1 LPAKQVQEY
10 NYLQIA
16 SVGRVHIDRTRLLL
30 QIAEA
35 LSKGCAMGKVHEL
48 LEAKGKQAARA
59 LAGGRR
65 GPRVVEAAANWAS
78 DEDIGTGYMYSGWC
92 QTALPHKR
100 PADNASIWKLET
112 DSMTLLVEPGVKI
125 APGEAPTHVGV
136 PFGAIARLILIYLQS
151 EALRTGSRDIEL
163 GGSLRGFLGRLG
175 IPIGGKTTKL
185 VREQAER
192 ISRCRLTFHAARQG
206 GSLLV
211 NQNIVDV
218 AMFMEEGSAPGQGSF
233 FVETA
238 RLGETFFNQLKKH
251 AVPLDEAAIRHI
263 RNSSMAL
270 DVYCWLA
277 YRLHSLPASKPIS
290 WAALAGQFGAG
301 IKLRKHFKP
310 AFLES
315 LALAQA
321 VYREAKVD
329 VTDTGILLH
338 PSAPPVR
345 KLLKAV

>member
-1 LPAKQVQEY
+1 M
-10 NYLQIA
+10 
-16 SVGRVHIDRTRLLL
+16 GTVHD
-30 QIAEA
+30 
-35 LSKGCAMGKVHEL
+35 L
-48 LEAKGKQAARA
+48 LETKGKKATRE
-59 LAGGRR
+59 LVDGRR
-65 GPRVVEAAANWAS
+65 GPRVVEAAANWSS
-78 DEDIGTGYMYSGWC
+78 DEDVGTGYMYSGWC
-92 QTALPHKR
+92 QTALPHRR
-100 PADNASIWKLET
+100 PTDDTKIWQLET
-112 DSMTLLVEPGVKI
+112 DSMTLLVEPGVRMT
-125 APGEAPTHVGV
+125 AQNTPEHVGV

-151 EALRTGSRDIEL
+151 EALRTGSRDVEL

-175 IPIGGKTTKL
+175 ISGGGKTTKL

-192 ISRCRLTFHAARQG
+192 ISRCRLTFHAKRHG

-218 AMFMEEGSAPGQGSF
+218 AMFVDEPGNGQGTL

-238 RLGETFFNQLKKH
+238 RLSETFFNQLRRH

-277 YRLHSLPASKPIS
+277 YRLHSLTAPKSIT

-310 AFLES
+310 ALMES
-315 LALAQA
+315 LAMAQA
-321 VYREAKVD
+321 VYRAAKIE
-329 VTDTGILLH
+329 VTDAGLVLY
-338 PSAPPVR
+338 PSPPPVR
-345 KLLKAV
+345 KQLKQG